1 MKRVT
6 IYLGLILLAS
16 LFLHASAGMQPDEE
30 LFYEARILF
39 LDMKWKKAQEKLD
52 ELLEKYP
59 DSRWFS
65 QALYWKAKC
74 LQEQKGKELEALDT
88 YKSYT
93 KRKDRSKI
101 LTEEAEVAIID
112 LASELY
118 SKGKKSYLKEIEKRL
133 FHSNRVIKYYAAF
146 ELSYVKD
153 KKVAARA
160 VPVLKKI
167 LESESDDRLR
177 DKAKITLLR
186 LDPDALKD
194 FEEQRYERKI
204 AVLKIRIYKKGQ
216 TEPEVKINIPWALAD
231 LALRAITEE
240 NEVLI
245 SKEGYDFE
253 KIRKQLLEYRGEIIR
268 FEDKET
274 IIEIWID

>member
-16 LFLHASAGMQPDEE
+16 LFLQVYAGMQPDEE

-39 LDMKWKKAQEKLD
+39 LDMKWKKAQKKLD

-59 DSRWFS
+59 NSRWFS
-65 QALYWKAKC
+65 RALYWKAKC
-74 LQEQKGKELEALDT
+74 LQEQEGKELEALDT
-88 YKSYT
+88 YKSYA
-93 KRKDRSKI
+93 RRNDRTKI
-101 LTEEAEVAIID
+101 LIEEAEVAIID
-112 LASELY
+112 LASKLY
-118 SKGKKSYLKEIEKRL
+118 NKGKRSYLKEIEKRL
-133 FHSNRVIKYYAAF
+133 SHSNRVIKYYAAF

-153 KKVAARA
+153 KRVAAKA

-177 DKAKITLLR
+177 DKAKIALLR
-186 LDPDALKD
+186 IDPSALKD
-194 FEEQRYERKI
+194 FEEKRYERKI

-216 TEPEVKINIPWALAD
+216 TKPEVKINIPWALAD
-231 LALRAITEE
+231 LALRAISEE
-240 NEVLI
+240 NKVMINE
-245 SKEGYDFE
+245 EGYDLDSL
-253 KIRKQLLEYRGEIIR
+253 RKRLLEYRGEIIR
-268 FEDKET
+268 FEDKDT

>member
-16 LFLHASAGMQPDEE
+16 LSLQVYAGTQPDEE

-39 LDMKWKKAQEKLD
+39 LDMKWKKAQKKLD

-59 DSRWFS
+59 NSRWFS

-74 LQEQKGKELEALDT
+74 LQEQEGKELEAIDT
-88 YKSYT
+88 YKSYS
-93 KRKDRSKI
+93 KRKDRTKI

-118 SKGKKSYLKEIEKRL
+118 SRGKRSYLKEIEKRL

-160 VPVLKKI
+160 VPVLKRI
-167 LESESDDRLR
+167 LENESDDRLR
-177 DKAKITLLR
+177 DKAKIALLR
-186 LDPDALKD
+186 IDPNTLKD
-194 FEEQRYERKI
+194 FEEKRYEKRV

-216 TEPEVKINIPWALAD
+216 TKPEVKINIPWALAD
-231 LALRAITEE
+231 LALRAISEE
-240 NEVLI
+240 NVVLM
-245 SKEGYDFE
+245 KEEGYDLDR
-253 KIRKQLLEYRGEIIR
+253 IRKELLEFRGEILR

-274 IIEIWID
+274 VIEIWID